1 MSSTNNNSPDLIEI
15 PLAVEEKK
23 VKAPTE
29 TPANLGKAWNDCVVP
44 DFNDP
49 NRPKTCLEVDFPIAQ
64 INALSQ
70 LEGNAGK
77 PIYQMSKW
85 WARRRMIH
93 RRLQKSYG
101 ITIIATI
108 RKLANFLI

>member
-1 MSSTNNNSPDLIEI
+1 MNTVNSPDLIEI

-23 VKAPTE
+23 VKTPAE

-64 INALSQ
+64 IAVGPES
-70 LEGNAGK
+70 
-77 PIYQMSKW
+77 W
-85 WARRRMIH
+85 
-93 RRLQKSYG
+93 
-101 ITIIATI
+101 TT
-108 RKLANFLI
+108 